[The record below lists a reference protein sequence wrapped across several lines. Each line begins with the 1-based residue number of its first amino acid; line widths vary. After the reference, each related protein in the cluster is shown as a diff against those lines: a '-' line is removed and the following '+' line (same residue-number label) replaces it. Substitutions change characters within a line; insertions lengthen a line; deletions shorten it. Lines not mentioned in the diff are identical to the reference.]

1 MIITKTILRQIIQEE
16 LHTVLHEAKL
26 KDFIKSRQLP
36 TSIPGGSLSAILR
49 DNPELKAAAGNPGN
63 PAGQIQAFQKI
74 GALLAQDPD
83 IRRYIG
89 DDPIERHLDVGG
101 FLKYAEQAMAQ
112 LFV

>member
-1 MIITKTILRQIIQEE
+1 MRITQSKLRQIIKEE
-16 LHTVLHEAKL
+16 LETVLHEAKL
-26 KDFIKSRQLP
+26 KDFIKSRKLP

-63 PAGQIQAFQKI
+63 PAGQIQAFQEI
-74 GALLAQDPD
+74 GALLAQDSD

>member
-1 MIITKTILRQIIQEE
+1 MRITQSKLRQIIKEE
-16 LHTVLHEAKL
+16 LETALYEAKL
-26 KDFIKSRQLP
+26 KDFIKSRKLP

-49 DNPELKAAAGNPGN
+49 DNPKLKAAAVDLDN
-63 PAGQIQAFQKI
+63 PAGQKQAFQKI